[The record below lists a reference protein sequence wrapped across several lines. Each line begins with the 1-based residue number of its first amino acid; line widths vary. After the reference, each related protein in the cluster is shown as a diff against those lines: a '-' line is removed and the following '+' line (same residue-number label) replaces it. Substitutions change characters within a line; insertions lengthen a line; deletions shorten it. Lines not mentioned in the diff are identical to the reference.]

1 MLTPLLIIIAKQ
13 EQNDI
18 AKLITE
24 NKNLH
29 FGQCDSQSYIIHIK
43 IKKKLN
49 VKRKNS

>member
-18 AKLITE
+18 VTLITE
-24 NKNLH
+24 KQEPA
-29 FGQCDSQSYIIHIK
+29 FCDSQSYIIHIK
-43 IKKKLN
+43 IKNKLN